1 MEKSRHFTNPLNWV
15 TEDDSTIIDNFED
28 KFTLLENPA
37 YKSVVNHPVKLDTV
51 VSIICIK
58 GQMDGTL
65 NLKKFTAKAPCLFIV
80 LADQILQ
87 CDYFSDDFTG
97 LTIIMSKSFLEDS
110 FVDIQL
116 SMPLFRSVLD
126 NPWIQLN
133 QEELKSML
141 EYFFLLQR
149 TIRRKENPNL
159 RETLKHL
166 VLGFFYGTGY
176 RFHIVHDESQKSK
189 QDILVEKF
197 LTLVKENYRKERMIE
212 FYSEKLFLT
221 PKHLSRVIK
230 ERSGKSSG
238 EWIEDHVMLEARALL
253 KSTDKTIQQ
262 ISDELNFPSQSFFG
276 KYFKRRAGI
285 SPKEYRKSS

>member
-1 MEKSRHFTNPLNWV
+1 ME
-15 TEDDSTIIDNFED
+15 
-28 KFTLLENPA
+28 
-37 YKSVVNHPVKLDTV
+37 
-51 VSIICIK
+51 
-58 GQMDGTL
+58 GTL
-65 NLKKFTAKAPCLFIV
+65 NLKKFKAKAPCLFIV

-87 CDYFSDDFTG
+87 CDYFSLDFSG
-97 LTIIMSKSFLEDS
+97 LSIVMSKSFLEES
-110 FVDIQL
+110 FVDIQV

-126 NPWIQLN
+126 NPWIHLN
-133 QEELKSML
+133 HEELKSML

-149 TIRRKENPNL
+149 AVRRKENPNL

-166 VLGFFYGTGY
+166 TLGFFYGTGY
-176 RFHIVHDESQKSK
+176 RFHLVRDESQKSK

-197 LTLVKENYRKERMIE
+197 LTIVKQNYRRQRMIE

-238 EWIEDHVMLEARALL
+238 EWIEDHVMLEAKALL

>member
-15 TEDDSTIIDNFED
+15 TEDDSTIIDYFED
-28 KFTLLENPA
+28 KFTLIENPA
-37 YKSVVNHPVKLDTV
+37 YWSVVNHPVKLDAV
-51 VSIICIK
+51 VSIICTK
-58 GQMDGTL
+58 GHMEGTL

-87 CDYFSDDFTG
+87 CDNFSDDFKG
-97 LTIIMSKSFLEDS
+97 LSIIMSKSFLEDA
-110 FVDIQL
+110 FVDIQV

-126 NPWIQLN
+126 NPWIKLN
-133 QEELKSML
+133 QEELNSML
-141 EYFFLLQR
+141 EYFSLLQR
-149 TIRRKENPNL
+149 TVRKKENPNL

-166 VLGFFYGTGY
+166 ILGFFYGTGY
-176 RFHIVHDESQKSK
+176 RFHMENEESHKSK

-197 LTLVKENYRKERMIE
+197 LAFVKENYRKQRMID
-212 FYSEKLFLT
+212 FYAEKLFLT

-238 EWIEDHVMLEARALL
+238 EWIEDHVMLEAKALL

-285 SPKEYRKSS
+285 SPKEYRKSN